1 MDKSALAGIL
11 ALTNLVS
18 DVHRTNTE
26 KKILEL
32 ESEKQEKQLKEER
45 EFRRETLFLQNAL
58 NALNTTY
65 TELNDKT
72 TESRNLGILDM
83 SLSKMDPK
91 DRTVGSEVLT
101 SQNIKEVENSLS
113 KIRNKITYL
122 DKGINDYTY
131 ANTVLAKEID
141 KSGLYDG
148 TVTPEEIKT
157 YELSKTN
164 PASINYDANYKPLN
178 EFQLAGITN
187 WNLDPAAKI
196 ELDTATLNYQMNQLK
211 FQMMPLEYANQF
223 ESHDMTIKTQGL
235 NLELLQETVNN
246 KHLDTVKLNQDIE
259 EQKQNITLNQIKI
272 DNIEKIEK
280 KEDLVA
286 LNNSNLA
293 LQSNVTEQLNTAGNN
308 IFFNIKF
315 RTDSDEFT
323 TAYTFVSE
331 EDPASTMEDIK
342 EHNLYIGEEL
352 TRFYEEYMSALEDE
366 TIPNYSLINQ
376 TILEAVPHI
385 NNYRYIQEE
394 LAKNVI
400 SSLKNVAI
408 ADLLGLGYNNSGTGS
423 IAASIDGYGVVK
435 INTYV
440 QQNLLKHLEKNGIS
454 QENYDFIIENFDSI
468 ARGFEW
474 TATGIVDNQAT
485 RTLVLST
492 LPNLMDTNVKL
503 KDNERAINQEIYYH
517 DAESLPGVSI
527 PEGAL
532 KVLDDIDN
540 LNKGY

>member
-259 EQKQNITLNQIKI
+259 EQKQNITLN
-272 DNIEKIEK
+272 
-280 KEDLVA
+280 
-286 LNNSNLA
+286 
-293 LQSNVTEQLNTAGNN
+293 
-308 IFFNIKF
+308 
-315 RTDSDEFT
+315 
-323 TAYTFVSE
+323 
-331 EDPASTMEDIK
+331 
-342 EHNLYIGEEL
+342 
-352 TRFYEEYMSALEDE
+352 
-366 TIPNYSLINQ
+366 
-376 TILEAVPHI
+376 
-385 NNYRYIQEE
+385 
-394 LAKNVI
+394 
-400 SSLKNVAI
+400 
-408 ADLLGLGYNNSGTGS
+408 
-423 IAASIDGYGVVK
+423 
-435 INTYV
+435 
-440 QQNLLKHLEKNGIS
+440 
-454 QENYDFIIENFDSI
+454 
-468 ARGFEW
+468 
-474 TATGIVDNQAT
+474 
-485 RTLVLST
+485 
-492 LPNLMDTNVKL
+492 
-503 KDNERAINQEIYYH
+503 
-517 DAESLPGVSI
+517 
-527 PEGAL
+527 
-532 KVLDDIDN
+532 
-540 LNKGY
+540 

>member
-246 KHLDTVKLNQDIE
+246 KHLYTVKLNQDIE

-315 RTDSDEFT
+315 GVNSLDSDRIHYFCIDQNT
-323 TAYTFVSE
+323 
-331 EDPASTMEDIK
+331 D
-342 EHNLYIGEEL
+342 N
-352 TRFYEEYMSALEDE
+352 
-366 TIPNYSLINQ
+366 
-376 TILEAVPHI
+376 
-385 NNYRYIQEE
+385 
-394 LAKNVI
+394 
-400 SSLKNVAI
+400 
-408 ADLLGLGYNNSGTGS
+408 DLG
-423 IAASIDGYGVVK
+423 
-435 INTYV
+435 
-440 QQNLLKHLEKNGIS
+440 H
-454 QENYDFIIENFDSI
+454 F
-468 ARGFEW
+468 ARG
-474 TATGIVDNQAT
+474 T
-485 RTLVLST
+485 S
-492 LPNLMDTNVKL
+492 
-503 KDNERAINQEIYYH
+503 
-517 DAESLPGVSI
+517 
-527 PEGAL
+527 
-532 KVLDDIDN
+532 
-540 LNKGY
+540 